1 MALKKKKQELTASKV
16 SNLVSDTN
24 ENLLRVNLSKF
35 FTDLEADIQKALM
48 EYWNDNLLLQGQIN
62 LILAPIHEK
71 HHEYFDLLMSHKL
84 QEFRRAVKL
93 GERLV
98 KREQRKVAMK
108 SAQPVQFTHNRDNL
122 FGTLEYTEDRLSE
135 YTFTA
140 SESTLNRVD
149 KNINQILVDGYREG
163 NGIDEVS
170 RRITERF
177 DQLRTWEATRIAR
190 TEIHNSQNLGIM
202 SSYESLG
209 VEYTQ
214 WVAAH
219 DSRTRRSHLDID
231 GEIIRFGG
239 VYSNKLKFP
248 GDTGGPIKEW
258 VNCRCSNA
266 PFVLPPG
273 MMAPSF
279 SPFRESDLISIERQ
293 PIQKGPQPVEDPV
306 ITSKIAKLEK
316 EIAETQAIAD
326 KWKSRGKPSLAKTFQ
341 NDVNKLQ
348 AELDKL
354 KKPTPKVVIE
364 EPKPKI
370 DIDNVLNDVLGE
382 YGLNKPKTKKKP
394 KKTKTKPKSK
404 PKEQPTITLKEHLR
418 NELPSEFTDEGLDY
432 IVDKVKKRANA
443 KREYG
448 QIFDFK
454 TGRKTSP
461 EFKGGKSAVGIK
473 EEDWIKPVRQMTR
486 EEQLDALSNP
496 QKYKRSYVKGSN
508 NLASIHNHPSD
519 GSRAFSGADIF
530 LTCTNKWEN
539 YGLAISDKE
548 IWCSEFK
555 GTMSSIEAKD
565 IEKKIDRLFTKS
577 RKQAMKKVMA
587 EYDHLPVSEKIKIE
601 SELLKDIFGDN
612 LLDFV
617 NVKNK
622 QWGIKLRRVRY
633 VE

>member
-1 MALKKKKQELTASKV
+1 MMALKKKKQELLASQV

-24 ENLLRVNLSKF
+24 ENLLRINLSKF
-35 FTDLEADIQKALM
+35 FTDLEAEIQKALVD
-48 EYWNDNLLLQGQIN
+48 YWNDRLLLQGQVN

-71 HHEYFDLLMSHKL
+71 HQEYYDLLMKHKL
-84 QEFRRAVKL
+84 QEFNHSKKT

-98 KREQRKVAMK
+98 KRARDNVALK
-108 SAQPVQFTHNRDNL
+108 STSPVKFTHAPNNL
-122 FGTLEYTEDRLSE
+122 FGTLEYTEDKLAND
-135 YTFTA
+135 TFTA
-140 SESTLNRVD
+140 SEHTLNRVD
-149 KNINQILVDGYREG
+149 DNINEILTDGYRQG
-163 NGIDEVS
+163 HGINDVS

-190 TEIHNSQNLGIM
+190 TEIHTAQNMGMM

-209 VEYTQ
+209 VGYTQ
-214 WVAAH
+214 WTSAH
-219 DSRTRRSHLDID
+219 DKRTRMSHRDID
-231 GEIIRFGG
+231 GEIIPFGG
-239 VYSNKLKFP
+239 TYSNKLKYP
-248 GDTGGPIKEW
+248 GDKSGRIEEW
-258 VNCRCSNA
+258 INCRCTNA
-266 PFVLPPG
+266 PYIPPSG
-273 MMAPSF
+273 MMAPPGKSH
-279 SPFRESDLISIERQ
+279 FRESDLVPMSVPE
-293 PIQKGPQPVEDPV
+293 
-306 ITSKIAKLEK
+306 
-316 EIAETQAIAD
+316 
-326 KWKSRGKPSLAKTFQ
+326 
-341 NDVNKLQ
+341 
-348 AELDKL
+348 
-354 KKPTPKVVIE
+354 PTPITEPEVTVDMDIDNLLGDIFDEYGISETPKTPSKPKAKPKPKPKPKIVIE

-443 KREYG
+443 KQEYG
-448 QIFDFK
+448 QIFDYK
-454 TGRKTSP
+454 KGRKTSP
-461 EFKGGKSAVGIK
+461 EFKGGKSSVSIK

-496 QKYKRSYVKGSN
+496 QKYKRSYVNGSN

-530 LTCTNKWEN
+530 ITCTNKWEN

-577 RKQAMKKVMA
+577 RKQAMKKVME
-587 EYDHLPVSEKIKIE
+587 EYDHLPVSEKRKIE